1 MLLIFSCGRSGTNLC
16 LEMFTDHWDYTPSV
30 YPEDKLLF
38 SKSACPESYLTKSDS
53 VYCKSPEQFVT
64 FMKQVPHCKVL
75 WTARRVEDWA
85 MSKIYRGWGRSDDAT
100 FEGCLED
107 FYHMFSIYKK
117 AIEVFPDRIKVVKME
132 DVLKDI
138 TKTAKDLSFWLNI
151 EYSKSMERPYMRMR
165 HKGKRKR
172 YPTLDKS
179 QVDLYKNWD
188 TIYNGFFT
196 QIDLDIEML
205 FKKVQY
211 INKEF
216 NYDTIC

>member
-64 FMKQVPHCKVL
+64 FMEQVPHCKVL

-117 AIEVFPDRIKVVKME
+117 AIELFPDRIFGE
-132 DVLKDI
+132 DMDLLRIMLLGNYIYEYALENYVPNM
-138 TKTAKDLSFWLNI
+138 AKFKEI
-151 EYSKSMERPYMRMR
+151 YSPVE
-165 HKGKRKR
+165 
-172 YPTLDKS
+172 
-179 QVDLYKNWD
+179 
-188 TIYNGFFT
+188 
-196 QIDLDIEML
+196 IDL
-205 FKKVQY
+205 
-211 INKEF
+211 
-216 NYDTIC
+216 